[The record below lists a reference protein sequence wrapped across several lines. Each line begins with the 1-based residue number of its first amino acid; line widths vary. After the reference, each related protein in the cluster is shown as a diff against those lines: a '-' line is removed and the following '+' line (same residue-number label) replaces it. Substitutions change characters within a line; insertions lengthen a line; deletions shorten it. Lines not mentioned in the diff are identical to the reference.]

1 MPQGISVFSLRT
13 NGLSITK
20 KAAPAIRIVR
30 AQSEL
35 YISKGGYI
43 YKYTE
48 RRVLKHENNLMRSLN

>member
-20 KAAPAIRIVR
+20 KAALAIRIVR

-35 YISKGGYI
+35 YIKGGLYI
-43 YKYTE
+43 
-48 RRVLKHENNLMRSLN
+48 